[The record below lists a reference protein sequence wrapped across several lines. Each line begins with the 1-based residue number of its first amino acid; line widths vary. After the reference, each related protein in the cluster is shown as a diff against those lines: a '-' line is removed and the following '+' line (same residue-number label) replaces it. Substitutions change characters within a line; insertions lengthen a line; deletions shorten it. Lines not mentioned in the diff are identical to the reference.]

1 MQQPSSS
8 RSQRPVGIFRTLPLS
23 EISQTYAWFEERRAN
38 APVFQDEH
46 MPFPL
51 WQVFRYEDVLTV
63 LNDYNRFSSQ
73 AFGVG
78 GGILADTLVAEGPP
92 HHPKLRQLVNPAIT
106 PRPAGAFS

>member
-73 AFGVG
+73 A
-78 GGILADTLVAEGPP
+78 
-92 HHPKLRQLVNPAIT
+92 LRRIRPTIANYATSSIKHLHRARWRVSQIAS
-106 PRPAGAFS
+106 PR